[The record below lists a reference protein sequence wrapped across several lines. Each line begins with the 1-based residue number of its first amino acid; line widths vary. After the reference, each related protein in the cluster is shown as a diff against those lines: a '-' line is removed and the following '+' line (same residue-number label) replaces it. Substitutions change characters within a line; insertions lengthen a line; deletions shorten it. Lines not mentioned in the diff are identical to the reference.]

1 MAHGGTN
8 FGFYSGANTG
18 QDEFDYKPD
27 LTSYDY
33 ASIAPNNFFHLLFCF
48 TSQLIYMTSLLGRMH
63 RLRSMEM
70 CIIQNTKACCY
81 IFNGRS

>member
-18 QDEFDYKPD
+18 EDETNYKPD

-33 ASIAPNNFFHLLFCF
+33 VRKRSTCLLYKIELLICSIYTPN
-48 TSQLIYMTSLLGRMH
+48 
-63 RLRSMEM
+63 
-70 CIIQNTKACCY
+70 
-81 IFNGRS
+81 

>member
-18 QDEFDYKPD
+18 ANEYDYKPD

-33 ASIAPNNFFHLLFCF
+33 VRKIDLVIWTCF
-48 TSQLIYMTSLLGRMH
+48 TEFG
-63 RLRSMEM
+63 
-70 CIIQNTKACCY
+70 A
-81 IFNGRS
+81 

>member
-18 QDEFDYKPD
+18 ADESDYKPD

-33 ASIAPNNFFHLLFCF
+33 VRKFLIFFIKVSCSIIVMKLKTL
-48 TSQLIYMTSLLGRMH
+48 SRMH
-63 RLRSMEM
+63 LSKNLATLT
-70 CIIQNTKACCY
+70 IQNTKVY
-81 IFNGRS
+81 

>member
-18 QDEFDYKPD
+18 QDESDYKPD

-33 ASIAPNNFFHLLFCF
+33 DAPIKEHGDVHNSKYKGML
-48 TSQLIYMTSLLGRMH
+48 
-63 RLRSMEM
+63 
-70 CIIQNTKACCY
+70 
-81 IFNGRS
+81 